1 MREDKLKARVYC
13 FLILKYDVDNIRVV
27 KQTDKI
33 GVTLDGGG
41 LAWLGSVTYT
51 LFCNKL
57 LVRAPE
63 QVYQTDL
70 NPGGLSAR
78 RLH

>member
-1 MREDKLKARVYC
+1 MLPD
-13 FLILKYDVDNIRVV
+13 LKYDVDNIRVV

-33 GVTLDGGG
+33 DLGWRWLGT
-41 LAWLGSVTYT
+41 ARLGSVTYT

>member
-1 MREDKLKARVYC
+1 MLPD
-13 FLILKYDVDNIRVV
+13 LKYDVDNIRVV

-33 GVTLDGGG
+33 GVTLDGT
-41 LAWLGSVTYT
+41 ARLGSVTYT

-57 LVRAPE
+57 LVRAAE